1 MVKRELKVLRRS
13 PSAAILDDGRQLAVL
28 STDHKVNIY
37 DLSEPKLK
45 LVRCVA
51 LDNPPHTIALSPK
64 AEVLAAAYD
73 GGIEVYSL
81 AENATEMDQ
90 RAVKCDRV
98 DSLTFSSDGTMLLG
112 TTQSSKN
119 ASTVVVSA
127 PYFTDADHDMSHN
140 DLISHMWTSQ
150 ILFPNSSRDCSH
162 ATLLPRQQEVDASWT
177 LTYDR
182 NFESF
187 RAVRTDDL
195 RNGTTYFTGP
205 KPGGAKARTKLKTR
219 LTPCTLPTV
228 TRGGDLV
235 AAGFLGNEV
244 WLYGVPEGLDKP
256 GGSDIGE
263 TNNLDGS
270 NPGASTS
277 RTPAS
282 PVDRTSQDMS
292 SDTEG
297 LQRWQVLVDKY
308 RNVFSKGRRIAKVAG
323 VMNMRWVDYHTGEQN
338 PPSIRERLVTA
349 APGGVSGFS
358 EIEEE
363 DLASVDGGRLVILD
377 FDWSSRNG
385 TSREI
390 TIEVG
395 NAEPEMLEE
404 EDVDM
409 ATEIAIVRRRTVSRR
424 DGLPRSSVVD
434 ALRPVPGV
442 DDVPDVPPLPQAQSV
457 GFGLDSTANEA
468 SSTTQPT
475 GEESDQEGPTLEE
488 VAEALDDPYSHTNP
502 RSRNTLYRSAT
513 AVEANRLR
521 NPQSRVIPSGPV
533 EYRRTDGTELPH
545 ESDADNWVPPPP
557 PYTKDADLHFP
568 DHLRQAVMSRFTS
581 SPPPVATDLQ
591 HPRRSYT
598 NRESSFHDTGI
609 RRRSAAELGHASQLP
624 VIPPWSG
631 QVNQSTTA
639 ERGSETVSPLN
650 SYAITTNS
658 SPTER
663 TSSITSSPVGSRRRP
678 MSSYEFRP
686 SAYRGR
692 AFHDPEPTRPVSPL
706 PAAYR
711 ISENSS
717 RRPVSPASS
726 PTTSTFPTSHHQLT
740 LSGSNLQQRLAYPL
754 PPPPPPSA
762 ELSTTATQDF
772 ATRPL
777 LSELAAT
784 TTTPP
789 PPPLQPQN
797 HPAAPVRSPTAYQLN
812 QLQQRS
818 LSSPIPWQGG
828 IPQPPHGGRA
838 HPVPPTGPPKGALR
852 AKRPGPPAKTTPSSS
867 SRFRSPFRSNTENV
881 APARALSRSSS
892 RGSNRSLSSSTPN
905 LLRPQAHRLE
915 TIYSIASRVST
926 RTRSREPS
934 ARPESRMAAFRVN
947 DSEGVVDRR
956 RSIFR
961 SRSEGPVLA
970 EGVGVERE
978 RERRGRGRM
987 GRRQDGAA
995 ENGEEEG
1002 GRKRG
1007 RKCIVM

>member
-1 MVKRELKVLRRS
+1 MLRRS
-13 PSAAILDDGRQLAVL
+13 PSAAILDDGSRLAVL

-37 DLSEPKLK
+37 DLSKPKLK

-73 GGIEVYSL
+73 GGLEVYSL

-205 KPGGAKARTKLKTR
+205 KPGGSKARTKLKTR

-235 AAGFLGNEV
+235 AAGFLGNEI

-256 GGSDIGE
+256 NGSNVE
-263 TNNLDGS
+263 ENNTLDGS

-277 RTPAS
+277 RTQAS

-292 SDTEG
+292 SEIEG

-308 RNVFSKGRRIAKVAG
+308 RNVFAKGRRIAKVAG
-323 VMNMRWVDYHTGEQN
+323 VMNMRWVDFHSSEQN
-338 PPSIRERLVTA
+338 PHSIRERLVTA

-377 FDWSSRNG
+377 FDWSFRNG
-385 TSREI
+385 FSREV

-395 NAEPEMLEE
+395 NVEPEMLEE
-404 EDVDM
+404 ENVDM

-424 DGLPRSSVVD
+424 DGIPRSSVVD

-457 GFGLDSTANEA
+457 GYGLDSTANEA
-468 SSTTQPT
+468 SSTTQPRR
-475 GEESDQEGPTLEE
+475 EEPDEEGPTLEE

-521 NPQSRVIPSGPV
+521 NPQPRVIPSGPV

-557 PYTKDADLHFP
+557 PYTKDADSHFP
-568 DHLRQAVMSRFTS
+568 DHLRQAVMSRFTGS
-581 SPPPVATDLQ
+581 SQPIATNSQ

-598 NRESSFHDTGI
+598 TRESSSHDTGI
-609 RRRSAAELGHASQLP
+609 RRRSAAELSYAPPLP
-624 VIPPWSG
+624 PSPSWSG
-631 QVNQSTTA
+631 QVSHSTTA
-639 ERGSETVSPLN
+639 ERGSGLVSPLN
-650 SYAITTNS
+650 SRAVTNSS

-663 TSSITSSPVGSRRRP
+663 TPPIALSPVGSRRRP
-678 MSSYEFRP
+678 MSSYDFRP

-692 AFHDPEPTRPVSPL
+692 AIPDPESAPPVSPL
-706 PAAYR
+706 PETYR
-711 ISENSS
+711 ISENST

-726 PTTSTFPTSHHQLT
+726 PTTSTFPTAHHQLT

-762 ELSTTATQDF
+762 EPSTTAIQDF

-777 LSELAAT
+777 LSELAT
-784 TTTPP
+784 TTI
-789 PPPLQPQN
+789 PPLQPQAQS
-797 HPAAPVRSPTAYQLN
+797 AAPVRSPTAYQLN

-828 IPQPPHGGRA
+828 IPQPPHGGRS
-838 HPVPPTGPPKGALR
+838 HPFPAGGPPKGALG
-852 AKRPGPPAKTTPSSS
+852 AMRPHPPAHRPSSS
-867 SRFRSPFRSNTENV
+867 NSRFRSPFRSNTENV
-881 APARALSRSSS
+881 APARALSRSRS
-892 RGSNRSLSSSTPN
+892 RGSNHSFSNSTPN
-905 LLRPQAHRLE
+905 LLRPQASRLE

-934 ARPESRMAAFRVN
+934 TRPESRMTTPRVN
-947 DSEGVVDRR
+947 DSEGVMGRR

-970 EGVGVERE
+970 EGVGIE

-987 GRRQDGAA
+987 GRRQDAA
-995 ENGEEEG
+995 VENGEEQG